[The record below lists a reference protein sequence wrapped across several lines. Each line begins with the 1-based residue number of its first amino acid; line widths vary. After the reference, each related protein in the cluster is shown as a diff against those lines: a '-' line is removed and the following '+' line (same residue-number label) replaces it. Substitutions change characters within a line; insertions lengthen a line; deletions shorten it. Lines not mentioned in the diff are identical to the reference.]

1 MEIPVQIVPC
11 DMCRIIAASG
21 AALRL
26 PFDRGLDVFFTADP
40 QDTLII
46 HCDAM
51 FFVKFIPD
59 PPVSHIRMSFVD
71 VFDLPGDFLVIPLA
85 ETDRI
90 LQPAIVS
97 TA

>member
-1 MEIPVQIVPC
+1 
-11 DMCRIIAASG
+11 
-21 AALRL
+21 
-26 PFDRGLDVFFTADP
+26 
-40 QDTLII
+40 
-46 HCDAM
+46 M

>member
-1 MEIPVQIVPC
+1 
-11 DMCRIIAASG
+11 
-21 AALRL
+21 
-26 PFDRGLDVFFTADP
+26 
-40 QDTLII
+40 
-46 HCDAM
+46 M
-51 FFVKFIPD
+51 FFVQLISD
-59 PPVSHIRMSFVD
+59 PSIAHIRMGFVD